1 MLCDTF
7 NSSAKDLIEQFLLNV
22 SEQTLPGE
30 MS

>member
-7 NSSAKDLIEQFLLNV
+7 NSLTKDLIEQFLLNV

-30 MS
+30 MC